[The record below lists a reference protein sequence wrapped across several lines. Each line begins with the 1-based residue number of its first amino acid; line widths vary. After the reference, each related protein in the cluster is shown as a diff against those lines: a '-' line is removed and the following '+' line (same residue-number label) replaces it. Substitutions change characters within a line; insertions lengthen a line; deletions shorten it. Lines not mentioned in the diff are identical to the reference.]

1 MRKVQ
6 NFLHCSCEISG
17 ETNKQKN
24 NKNKATNVP
33 FVLFLE
39 LQPLQLASCPPA
51 VCSLLP
57 TAELC
62 QQVTRIMLG
71 LFSEEWYLENMHK
84 SCLCLN

>member
-1 MRKVQ
+1 MRKLQ
-6 NFLHCSCEISG
+6 NFLHCLCEISG
-17 ETNKQKN
+17 ETNKQKKKH
-24 NKNKATNVP
+24 NKNKATNVL

-71 LFSEEWYLENMHK
+71 LFSEE
-84 SCLCLN
+84 